1 MSHNVVKEIRR
12 HTWTGL
18 KTRQSLVMDFGDN
31 LISNLHHSAFED
43 LFNVHTIVLSGNQL
57 ATLEQQQFKNLKQ
70 LEVMRLDRNLISTIK
85 ENTFM
90 ETANLRILD
99 LSNNIL
105 GEIKPNIFGPAKGQL
120 KEFYASGNKLKN
132 LQPELFSKILNV
144 QRLSFSKNAIQTL
157 NDNTFDQLTQLK
169 FLDLSHNAMKHTIS
183 SNVLKFLGNIE
194 VVDISHNNW
203 ACISDFPGA
212 GLK

>member
-1 MSHNVVKEIRR
+1 MSHNLLKEVRR

-18 KTRQSLVMDFGDN
+18 KTRQSLIMDFGDN

-43 LFNVHTIVLSGNQL
+43 LFNVHTVVLSGNQL
-57 ATLEQQQFKNLKQ
+57 TSLEQQQFKNLKQ
-70 LEVMRLDRNLISTIK
+70 LEVLRLDRNLISAIK
-85 ENTFM
+85 ENTFI
-90 ETANLRILD
+90 ETSNLRILD

-105 GEIKPNIFGPAKGQL
+105 GEINPNIFGPAKGQL
-120 KEFYASGNKLKN
+120 EEFYASGNKLKYM
-132 LQPELFSKILNV
+132 QPGLFSKIMNV

-157 NDNTFDQLTQLK
+157 DDNTFDQLTQLK
-169 FLDLSHNAMKHTIS
+169 FLDLSHNAMKYTVS
-183 SNVLKFLGNIE
+183 SNVLNFLGNIE

-203 ACISDFPGA
+203 SCISNFPDA